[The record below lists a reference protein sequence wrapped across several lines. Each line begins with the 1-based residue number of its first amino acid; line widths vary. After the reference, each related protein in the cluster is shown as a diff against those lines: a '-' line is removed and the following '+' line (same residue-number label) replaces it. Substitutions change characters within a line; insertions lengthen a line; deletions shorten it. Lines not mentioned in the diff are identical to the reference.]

1 MSLFSFFYIPLA
13 ILFWIVAIPFLFILS
28 FKKKYRRSIP
38 ARFFQIKNPPLPKN
52 GVWVHVCSYGEASA
66 AHILFD
72 KIKAKDLRIT
82 ATTQTGYEEISKR
95 SENSRY
101 LPFEPLLLWW
111 LKPQKVLVVFE
122 AELWYLLF
130 LLAKNRGAKT
140 LLVNA
145 RISDKSYPK
154 YQGFLWLYKR
164 IFAKID
170 EVYAQSE
177 IDADRLKE
185 LGADNVK
192 VMGNIKFA
200 NIKKATKKYEKSTD
214 IFVCAASTHEREE
227 ALILDG
233 FRELKR
239 KKPSAKIA
247 VVPRHPERFDKVDRM
262 MRSLAKLHDWSYH
275 RFSDNKNFESDLV
288 LVDALGELV
297 NIYAMSD
304 LVVLGGSFEP
314 IGGHNAA
321 EAAQFGCKII
331 SGEHYFNQKEI
342 FDGIDGI
349 KIVSKED
356 LVDTMTYPNLLES
369 TVVNK
374 KASTR
379 SIMRSINDVL

>member
-1 MSLFSFFYIPLA
+1 LSPFTFVYIPLA
-13 ILFWIVAIPFLFILS
+13 ILFWILAIPFLLILS
-28 FKKKYRRSIP
+28 FKKKYRESIP
-38 ARFFQIKNPPLPKN
+38 ARFFQFKNPPLPKD
-52 GVWVHVCSYGEASA
+52 GIWVHICSYGEANA

-72 KIKAKDLRIT
+72 KIKNENLRIT
-82 ATTQTGYEEISKR
+82 ATTQTGYEQISKR
-95 SENSRY
+95 SKNSRY

-111 LKPQKVLVVFE
+111 IKPQKVLVVFE

-130 LLAKNRGAKT
+130 LLAKKRGAKT

-154 YQGFLWLYKR
+154 YKKLLWLYKR
-164 IFAKID
+164 VFANID

-177 IDADRLKE
+177 VDAIRLKE
-185 LGADNVK
+185 LGAKNVK
-192 VMGNIKFA
+192 IMGNIKFA
-200 NIKKATKKYEKSTD
+200 NIKKATKQYVKNTD

-227 ALILDG
+227 SLILDG
-233 FRELKR
+233 FRDLKR
-239 KKPSAKIA
+239 KKPNAKIA
-247 VVPRHPERFDKVDRM
+247 IVPRHPERFEKVDRM
-262 MRSLAKLHDWSYH
+262 MRSFAKLHNWSYH
-275 RFSDNKNFESDLV
+275 KFSEEKNFESDLV

-297 NIYAMSD
+297 NVYAISD

-321 EAAQFGCKII
+321 EAAQFGCRII

-342 FDGIDGI
+342 FDGITGI

-356 LVDTMTYPNLLES
+356 LADAMTYPNLLEH
-369 TVVNK
+369 TAINK
-374 KASTR
+374 KASTK